1 MEGSG
6 SGEGEGNDT
15 QSQKFQHIH
24 TTHTHH
30 TYIYIHY
37 TTHTPHMHTHITHT
51 IHITYIHTQQTQPHT
66 THAYTY
72 TTPYTHHTCIHI
84 HTHTTIRTH
93 TPHHTPP
100 KHTYTD
106 HTCIHTSHMHTYTH
120 HNTYTY
126 TIPHTP
132 QTYTDHTCIHTSHM
146 HTAYHTTHRAPRLH
160 FWLFWGC
167 GPNHTVGRRSRQPS
181 TPSSAPA
188 HVPSSFLCSPDV
200 HFHSCL
206 LYRSLVP
213 LQDLEVLAALQDED
227 MARGPDSARRWAT
240 LAVLAA
246 LGTAVTATTNPGIVA
261 RVTQKGLDYG
271 NWMPSFP
278 SLPSLTEHRLC
289 AAL

>member
-1 MEGSG
+1 M
-6 SGEGEGNDT
+6 
-15 QSQKFQHIH
+15 
-24 TTHTHH
+24 H
-30 TYIYIHY
+30 TY
-37 TTHTPHMHTHITHT
+37 
-51 IHITYIHTQQTQPHT
+51 
-66 THAYTY
+66 
-72 TTPYTHHTCIHI
+72 
-84 HTHTTIRTH
+84 
-93 TPHHTPP
+93 
-100 KHTYTD
+100 
-106 HTCIHTSHMHTYTH
+106 TYTH

-126 TIPHTP
+126 TIPHP
-132 QTYTDHTCIHTSHM
+132 PNIHT
-146 HTAYHTTHRAPRLH
+146 HTTHAYTHRTYIQHTTPHTHTHTHTGLPGSTSGCSGAVAPTTL
-160 FWLFWGC
+160 WGTA
-167 GPNHTVGRRSRQPS
+167 GRQPS
-181 TPSSAPA
+181 TPSSVPA

-240 LAVLAA
+240 LVVLAA
-246 LGTAVTATTNPGIVA
+246 LGTAVTATPNPGIVA